1 MNAKPEY
8 DRQITDAELLAALLP
23 DSPANIIPAAV
34 PAAPPVPAVQPTLD
48 VAALLELARRQGA
61 LEAAVTAHTAP
72 ALAEDKLSS
81 GPLVPRWAVGTA
93 VASVGIG
100 AGTLLLGWALDLL
113 AAGAAAVAA
122 GISAAA
128 PMLIVGA
135 VLVAAL
141 LGRRSKGGQGFEVT
155 QTITQTITQTVKG
168 GGRR

>member
-8 DRQITDAELLAALLP
+8 DRPISDAEMLAVLLP
-23 DSPANIIPAAV
+23 DSPAEIIPAAV
-34 PAAPPVPAVQPTLD
+34 SAAPPVPAVQPTLD

-61 LEAAVTAHTAP
+61 LEAAVTAQTP
-72 ALAEDKLSS
+72 ARTEDKLSS